1 MSAFPRVSPGAPF
14 RPSASAHNRTA
25 VAVERVEQ
33 WSRATPPGF
42 LPTFTPP
49 IVFDVKNDSA
59 TDIPL
64 YGVVEPSGTVFAP
77 SDNLVSFQNGPA
89 VSAAVPTAAC
99 RGRFGIAIA
108 PIEVGRVGQV
118 VFSGCVVCQV
128 EITDPNVNEVAEIV
142 GDVAKLRTAAHG
154 TARII
159 AREAGTS
166 GTKWALVQLGV
177 GREPGIRW
185 LPTAASLVGGS
196 DPPKYKYTLQ
206 RAVSSAA
213 GVMSIP
219 SGSETVY
226 AFNDW
231 EDQDHP
237 WHGQS
242 ANPGASTELTAAGPV
257 EGPVSAEFAGVFDAG
272 DGKPIYRFDAP
283 NPMESACESVL
294 DSGGLSQAQ
303 VENITGGV

>member
-1 MSAFPRVSPGAPF
+1 MGDLPRVSPGQPF

-25 VAVERVEQ
+25 IAVERVEL
-33 WSRATPPGF
+33 WSRTTPPGS
-42 LPTFTPP
+42 LPGFSPP
-49 IVFDVKNDSA
+49 IVFDVKNDSG

-64 YGVVEPSGTVFAP
+64 YGVVEPSGTVFTP

-89 VSAAVPTAAC
+89 VVAAVPTAAC
-99 RGRFGIAIA
+99 RGRFGVAIT
-108 PIEVGRVGQV
+108 PIEDGRVGQV

-142 GDVAKLRTAAHG
+142 GDVTKLRTAAHG

-159 AREAGTS
+159 AREPGTS

-196 DPPKYKYTLQ
+196 DPPQYKYTLR
-206 RAVSSAA
+206 RAASSAS

-231 EDQDHP
+231 EDQDDP

-242 ANPGASTELTAAGPV
+242 ATPGASTELTVAGPV

-272 DGKPIYRFDAP
+272 DGTPIYRFDVECP
-283 NPMESACESVL
+283 VT
-294 DSGGLSQAQ
+294 SGCG
-303 VENITGGV
+303 EEGG